1 MLADGRPSSS
11 ENLEVPFHGAENSR
25 WIECC
30 ANGFKTDR
38 TFAGDLPAALAFSRT
53 FTCLAGVIEA
63 LIGPGT
69 AHEGSAPFSILTT
82 IFAAAITEPV
92 ADGVLARDITVR
104 QRAAMAF
111 RPPGTRANR
120 KP

>member
-1 MLADGRPSSS
+1 MVRKILDGLKR
-11 ENLEVPFHGAENSR
+11 
-25 WIECC
+25 C

-38 TFAGDLPAALAFSRT
+38 TFASDLPAALAFSRT
-53 FTCLAGVIEA
+53 LTCLTGVIEA
-63 LIGPGT
+63 LIGQGT
-69 AHEGSAPFSILTT
+69 AREGSAPFSILTT
-82 IFAAAITEPV
+82 VFAAAMAEPV
-92 ADGVLARDITVR
+92 AAGVRARGITVR